1 MSANKRKSYGKNNDI
16 TPEQRALIEAYM
28 ECRSIVGAFRAV
40 HPDCDNDGCTTPV
53 YVRAS
58 RAFKDKMRRE
68 IDRLDRLKETAEKKE
83 ADRAAKE
90 AAKKWSKADSIDSL
104 VSIVRTC
111 QNEMDYDTAN
121 GGGVN
126 TKLADT
132 IRGTIDTLNKM
143 LGYNEPDKQEID
155 NTIRVV
161 FGRGQHS
168 DDHSDDSDDY
178 DINNDDNNDLLLGD
192 YAE

>member
-1 MSANKRKSYGKNNDI
+1 MAANKRKSYGKNNDI
-16 TPEQRALIEAYM
+16 NPEQRAMIEKYM
-28 ECRSIVGAFRAV
+28 KCRSIVGAFREV

-58 RAFKDKMRRE
+58 RAFTDRMRRE
-68 IDRLDRLKETAEKKE
+68 IDRLDKLKESAEKKE

-90 AAKKWSKADSIDSL
+90 AAKKWSKADSIDAL
-104 VSIVRTC
+104 VAIVNACRD
-111 QNEMDYDTAN
+111 EMKIDIST
-121 GGGVN
+121 GQGVN

-132 IRGTIDTLNKM
+132 IRSTIDTLNKM
-143 LGYNEPDKQEID
+143 LGYNEPDRQEID

-161 FGRGQHS
+161 FGRSQS
-168 DDHSDDSDDY
+168 PDDSDDSD
-178 DINNDDNNDLLLGD
+178 INNNNNDSLLED

>member
-111 QNEMDYDTAN
+111 QDEMDNDASS

-161 FGRGQHS
+161 FGRSQS
-168 DDHSDDSDDY
+168 PDDSDDSD
-178 DINNDDNNDLLLGD
+178 INNNNNDSLLED

>member
-1 MSANKRKSYGKNNDI
+1 MAANKRKPYGKNNDI
-16 TPEQRALIEAYM
+16 TPEQRALIDAYM

-68 IDRLDRLKETAEKKE
+68 IDRLDKLKESAEKKE

-90 AAKKWSKADSIDSL
+90 AAKKWSKADSIDAL
-104 VSIVRTC
+104 VAIVNACRD
-111 QNEMDYDTAN
+111 EMETDIST
-121 GGGVN
+121 GQGVN
-126 TKLADT
+126 TRVADT
-132 IRGTIDTLNKM
+132 MRGTIDTLNKL
-143 LGYNEPDKQEID
+143 LGYNEPEKQEVD

-161 FGRGQHS
+161 FGRGQS
-168 DDHSDDSDDY
+168 PDDS